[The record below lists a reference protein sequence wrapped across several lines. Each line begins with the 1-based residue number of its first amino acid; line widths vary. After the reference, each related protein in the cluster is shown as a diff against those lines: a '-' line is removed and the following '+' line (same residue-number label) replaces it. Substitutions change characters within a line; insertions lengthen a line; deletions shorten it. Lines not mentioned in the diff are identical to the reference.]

1 MAIMKI
7 NLKSVIMNDQDKE
20 DVIYAVSTVAL
31 AVESVEGRLDDLRN
45 DVVGLDNGIAGP
57 GGVISHL
64 HLINRNLVTIKWLL
78 ASLLVTVVIVLF
90 N

>member
-1 MAIMKI
+1 
-7 NLKSVIMNDQDKE
+7 MNDQDKE

-45 DVVGLDNGIAGP
+45 DVIRLDNGIAGP

-64 HLINRNLVTIKWLL
+64 HHMNRNLAIIKWLL
-78 ASLLVTVVIVLF
+78 LGLLITAVIALLK
-90 N
+90 